1 MKTPAL
7 CFLRLSL
14 SLARSAC
21 LYLYA
26 YNISELRTQQQREK
40 KKRRAL
46 HAAQGW
52 LTDYRRSWE
61 TLEGGGG
68 GGGGIL
74 MKLWSGKI
82 RLAPM
87 KNAPLFKQNFFHPL
101 AS

>member
-1 MKTPAL
+1 MKTRGAL
-7 CFLRLSL
+7 LFICREE
-14 SLARSAC
+14 RRVR
-21 LYLYA
+21 
-26 YNISELRTQQQREK
+26 RTQ
-40 KKRRAL
+40 A
-46 HAAQGW
+46 W
-52 LTDYRRSWE
+52 LTDYHRSWE
-61 TLEGGGG
+61 TLEG